1 MGFAYMAAGRYG
13 EALDWTRRALRERPT
28 FGPALRFMPSA
39 LQSSVELG
47 EAGETV
53 TRLLELE
60 PSLTLAVLRARA
72 PIADLML
79 MDLFID
85 GLRKAGLPE

>member
-1 MGFAYMAAGRYG
+1 MDETRFATANVRPCAALHAICLAELG
-13 EALDWTRRALRERPT
+13 L
-28 FGPALRFMPSA
+28 
-39 LQSSVELG
+39 LG
-47 EAGETV
+47 EARETV